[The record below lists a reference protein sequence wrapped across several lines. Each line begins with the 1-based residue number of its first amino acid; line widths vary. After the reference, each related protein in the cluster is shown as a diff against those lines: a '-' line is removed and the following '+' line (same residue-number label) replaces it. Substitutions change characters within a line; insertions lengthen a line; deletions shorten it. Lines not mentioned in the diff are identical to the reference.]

1 MQLDAPHL
9 NEIIQ
14 YPGGRDHVRAI
25 IVHELAHVVGLDHVD
40 DPTQL
45 MHEGTNGLTTLSDGD
60 RAGLALL
67 GAGPCVPQ
75 L

>member
-1 MQLDAPHL
+1 M
-9 NEIIQ
+9 
-14 YPGGRDHVRAI
+14 
-25 IVHELAHVVGLDHVD
+25 HELAHVVGLDHVD

-45 MHEGTNGLTTLSDGD
+45 MYAENSGQLDFGAGD

-67 GAGPCVPQ
+67 GTGECVPR